1 MPTPTKGARLGG
13 GPAHERHM
21 LANLAQSLF
30 EHGRIT
36 TTEARAKRLR
46 PYAERLVTF
55 AKRGDLASRRRV
67 MGIIPDKGV
76 VHTLFTEIGPGFAE
90 REGGYTRITKV
101 GTRKGDNA
109 PMAVIELVEFGV
121 PAKKAVVK
129 EASKAASKAAA
140 PKAKAAKDDAK
151 PAKADAAEAAA
162 DEVVAEEVTTESV
175 HADAP
180 AEGAEDVTEAPEAL
194 SEHAEEAAEGD
205 VAVIEEAVEAA
216 DAPAADA
223 DEDSK

>member
-13 GPAHERHM
+13 GPAHERQI

-36 TTEARAKRLR
+36 TTETKAKRLR

-67 MGIIPDKGV
+67 LGIISDKGV
-76 VHTLFTEIGPGFAE
+76 VHKLFTEIGPGYAE
-90 REGGYTRITKV
+90 RDGGYTRITKV
-101 GTRKGDNA
+101 GNRKGDNA
-109 PMAVIELVEFGV
+109 PLAVIELVEFGT

-129 EASKAASKAAA
+129 EASKAASKAA
-140 PKAKAAKDDAK
+140 PKAK
-151 PAKADAAEAAA
+151 KAEEAAPA
-162 DEVVAEEVTTESV
+162 AEEVTEETVEETIAEEAKPGA

-180 AEGAEDVTEAPEAL
+180 AEGAEDVTEEV
-194 SEHAEEAAEGD
+194 SETAEAAAAPAEGAD
-205 VAVIEEAVEAA
+205 EAA
-216 DAPAADA
+216 DEDA
-223 DEDSK
+223 K